1 MFSKDL
7 FQESKKFIPGG
18 VSSPVRAFEPY
29 PFFVKKASG
38 SKIYDVDGNKY
49 IDHCLAYGP
58 LILGHADPKVV
69 REVSNQLTIGSAYGA
84 PTENEI
90 ILAKEVVDRI
100 PSAEMVRFVNSGGEA
115 TMSAIRLAR
124 GFTGKD
130 KIIKLFDYNKKKYKD
145 RNTHM
150 YKKCPK
156 CKQKIRLPLKKG
168 EHTVKCPNCGNR
180 FDVACHKDE
189 KIKVEIIK

>member
-38 SKIYDVDGNKY
+38 SKVYDVDGNKY
-49 IDHCLAYGP
+49 IDHCLAYG
-58 LILGHADPKVV
+58 
-69 REVSNQLTIGSAYGA
+69 

-130 KIIKLFDYNKKKYKD
+130 KIIKFDGAYHGAHDY
-145 RNTHM
+145 T
-150 YKKCPK
+150 
-156 CKQKIRLPLKKG
+156 LVKG
-168 EHTVKCPNCGNR
+168 EPGKSCLYLSMM
-180 FDVACHKDE
+180 K
-189 KIKVEIIK
+189 KL

>member
-1 MFSKDL
+1 MKDRYGIDEL
-7 FQESKKFIPGG
+7 YKFLLLIC
-18 VSSPVRAFEPY
+18 
-29 PFFVKKASG
+29 FVLLV
-38 SKIYDVDGNKY
+38 INTF
-49 IDHCLAYGP
+49 
-58 LILGHADPKVV
+58 
-69 REVSNQLTIGSAYGA
+69 VSNNI
-84 PTENEI
+84 
-90 ILAKEVVDRI
+90 
-100 PSAEMVRFVNSGGEA
+100 
-115 TMSAIRLAR
+115 IRLFEVLLIVIIFYR
-124 GFTGKD
+124 YMSKNIKLRKKENDKYLEIKD

-168 EHTVKCPNCGNR
+168 KHTVKCPNCGNR

>member
-1 MFSKDL
+1 MKFGDRYIKFMKDRYGIDEL
-7 FQESKKFIPGG
+7 YKFLLLIC
-18 VSSPVRAFEPY
+18 
-29 PFFVKKASG
+29 FV
-38 SKIYDVDGNKY
+38 
-49 IDHCLAYGP
+49 
-58 LILGHADPKVV
+58 LIVINTFI
-69 REVSNQLTIGSAYGA
+69 SNNI
-84 PTENEI
+84 
-90 ILAKEVVDRI
+90 
-100 PSAEMVRFVNSGGEA
+100 
-115 TMSAIRLAR
+115 IRLFEVLLNVIIFYR
-124 GFTGKD
+124 YMSKNIKLRKKENDKYLEIKD

-168 EHTVKCPNCGNR
+168 KHTVKCPNCGNR

>member
-1 MFSKDL
+1 MKFGDRYIKFMKDRYGIDEL
-7 FQESKKFIPGG
+7 YKFLLLIC
-18 VSSPVRAFEPY
+18 
-29 PFFVKKASG
+29 FV
-38 SKIYDVDGNKY
+38 
-49 IDHCLAYGP
+49 
-58 LILGHADPKVV
+58 LIIINTFI
-69 REVSNQLTIGSAYGA
+69 SNNI
-84 PTENEI
+84 
-90 ILAKEVVDRI
+90 
-100 PSAEMVRFVNSGGEA
+100 
-115 TMSAIRLAR
+115 IRLFDVLLIVIIFYR
-124 GFTGKD
+124 YMSKNIKLRKKENDKYLEIKD

-168 EHTVKCPNCGNR
+168 KHTVKCPNCGNR

>member
-1 MFSKDL
+1 MKFGDRYIKFMKDRY
-7 FQESKKFIPGG
+7 G
-18 VSSPVRAFEPY
+18 
-29 PFFVKKASG
+29 
-38 SKIYDVDGNKY
+38 
-49 IDHCLAYGP
+49 IDELYKCLL
-58 LILGHADPKVV
+58 LICCVLLVINTF
-69 REVSNQLTIGSAYGA
+69 VSNNI
-84 PTENEI
+84 
-90 ILAKEVVDRI
+90 
-100 PSAEMVRFVNSGGEA
+100 
-115 TMSAIRLAR
+115 IRLFEVLLIVIIFYR
-124 GFTGKD
+124 YMSKNIKLRKKENDKYLEIKD

-168 EHTVKCPNCGNR
+168 KHTVKCPNCGNR

>member
-1 MFSKDL
+1 MKFGDRYIKFMKDRYGIDEL
-7 FQESKKFIPGG
+7 YKFLLLIC
-18 VSSPVRAFEPY
+18 
-29 PFFVKKASG
+29 FVLLV
-38 SKIYDVDGNKY
+38 INTF
-49 IDHCLAYGP
+49 I
-58 LILGHADPKVV
+58 
-69 REVSNQLTIGSAYGA
+69 SNNI
-84 PTENEI
+84 
-90 ILAKEVVDRI
+90 
-100 PSAEMVRFVNSGGEA
+100 
-115 TMSAIRLAR
+115 IRLFEVLLIVIIFYR
-124 GFTGKD
+124 YMSKNIKLRKKENDKYLEIKD

-168 EHTVKCPNCGNR
+168 KHTVKCPNCGNK

>member
-1 MFSKDL
+1 MKFGDRYIKFMKDRYGIDEL
-7 FQESKKFIPGG
+7 YKFLLLIC
-18 VSSPVRAFEPY
+18 
-29 PFFVKKASG
+29 FV
-38 SKIYDVDGNKY
+38 
-49 IDHCLAYGP
+49 
-58 LILGHADPKVV
+58 LIIINTFI
-69 REVSNQLTIGSAYGA
+69 SNNI
-84 PTENEI
+84 
-90 ILAKEVVDRI
+90 
-100 PSAEMVRFVNSGGEA
+100 
-115 TMSAIRLAR
+115 IRLFEVLLIVIIFYR
-124 GFTGKD
+124 YMSKNIKLRKKENDKYLEIKD

-168 EHTVKCPNCGNR
+168 KHTVKCPNCGNR

>member
-1 MFSKDL
+1 MKFGDRYIKFMKDRYGVDEL
-7 FQESKKFIPGG
+7 YKFLLLIC
-18 VSSPVRAFEPY
+18 
-29 PFFVKKASG
+29 FV
-38 SKIYDVDGNKY
+38 
-49 IDHCLAYGP
+49 
-58 LILGHADPKVV
+58 LIVINTFI
-69 REVSNQLTIGSAYGA
+69 SNNI
-84 PTENEI
+84 
-90 ILAKEVVDRI
+90 
-100 PSAEMVRFVNSGGEA
+100 
-115 TMSAIRLAR
+115 IRLFEVLLIVIIFYR
-124 GFTGKD
+124 YMSKNIKLRKKENDKYLEIKD

-168 EHTVKCPNCGNR
+168 KHTVKCPNCGNK

>member
-1 MFSKDL
+1 MKFGDRYIKFMKDRYWIDEL
-7 FQESKKFIPGG
+7 YKFLLLIC
-18 VSSPVRAFEPY
+18 
-29 PFFVKKASG
+29 FVLLV
-38 SKIYDVDGNKY
+38 INTF
-49 IDHCLAYGP
+49 
-58 LILGHADPKVV
+58 
-69 REVSNQLTIGSAYGA
+69 VSNNI
-84 PTENEI
+84 
-90 ILAKEVVDRI
+90 
-100 PSAEMVRFVNSGGEA
+100 
-115 TMSAIRLAR
+115 IRLFEVLLIVIIFYR
-124 GFTGKD
+124 YMSKNIKLRKKENDKYLEIKD

-168 EHTVKCPNCGNR
+168 KHTVKCPNCGNR

>member
-1 MFSKDL
+1 MKFGDRYIKFMKDRYGIDEL
-7 FQESKKFIPGG
+7 YKFLLLIC
-18 VSSPVRAFEPY
+18 
-29 PFFVKKASG
+29 FV
-38 SKIYDVDGNKY
+38 
-49 IDHCLAYGP
+49 
-58 LILGHADPKVV
+58 LIVINTFI
-69 REVSNQLTIGSAYGA
+69 STNI
-84 PTENEI
+84 
-90 ILAKEVVDRI
+90 
-100 PSAEMVRFVNSGGEA
+100 
-115 TMSAIRLAR
+115 IRLFEVFLIVIIFYR
-124 GFTGKD
+124 YMSKNIKLRKKENDKYLEIKD

-168 EHTVKCPNCGNR
+168 KHTVKCPNCGNK

>member
-1 MFSKDL
+1 MKFGDRYIKFMKDRYGIDEL
-7 FQESKKFIPGG
+7 YKFLLLIC
-18 VSSPVRAFEPY
+18 
-29 PFFVKKASG
+29 FV
-38 SKIYDVDGNKY
+38 
-49 IDHCLAYGP
+49 
-58 LILGHADPKVV
+58 LIVINTFI
-69 REVSNQLTIGSAYGA
+69 SNNI
-84 PTENEI
+84 
-90 ILAKEVVDRI
+90 
-100 PSAEMVRFVNSGGEA
+100 
-115 TMSAIRLAR
+115 IRLFEVLLIVTIFYR
-124 GFTGKD
+124 YMSKNIKLRKKENDKYLEIKD

-168 EHTVKCPNCGNR
+168 KHTVKCPNCGNR

>member
-1 MFSKDL
+1 M
-7 FQESKKFIPGG
+7 
-18 VSSPVRAFEPY
+18 
-29 PFFVKKASG
+29 
-38 SKIYDVDGNKY
+38 
-49 IDHCLAYGP
+49 AYGP

-168 EHTVKCPNCGNR
+168 KHTVKCPNCGNR

>member
-1 MFSKDL
+1 MKFGDRYIKFMKDRYGIDEL
-7 FQESKKFIPGG
+7 YKFLLLIC
-18 VSSPVRAFEPY
+18 
-29 PFFVKKASG
+29 FV
-38 SKIYDVDGNKY
+38 
-49 IDHCLAYGP
+49 
-58 LILGHADPKVV
+58 LIVINTFI
-69 REVSNQLTIGSAYGA
+69 SNNI
-84 PTENEI
+84 
-90 ILAKEVVDRI
+90 
-100 PSAEMVRFVNSGGEA
+100 
-115 TMSAIRLAR
+115 IRLFEVLLIVIIFYR
-124 GFTGKD
+124 YMPKNIKLRKKENDKYLEIKD

-168 EHTVKCPNCGNR
+168 KHTVKCPNCGNR

>member
-1 MFSKDL
+1 MKFGDSYIKFMKDRYGRDEL
-7 FQESKKFIPGG
+7 YKFLLLIC
-18 VSSPVRAFEPY
+18 
-29 PFFVKKASG
+29 FVLLV
-38 SKIYDVDGNKY
+38 INTF
-49 IDHCLAYGP
+49 
-58 LILGHADPKVV
+58 
-69 REVSNQLTIGSAYGA
+69 VSNNI
-84 PTENEI
+84 
-90 ILAKEVVDRI
+90 
-100 PSAEMVRFVNSGGEA
+100 
-115 TMSAIRLAR
+115 IRLFEVLLIVIIFYR
-124 GFTGKD
+124 YMSKNIKLRKKENDKYLEIKD

-168 EHTVKCPNCGNR
+168 KHTVKCPNCGNR

>member
-1 MFSKDL
+1 MKN
-7 FQESKKFIPGG
+7 FILIFTFFAIG
-18 VSSPVRAFEPY
+18 VF
-29 PFFVKKASG
+29 G
-38 SKIYDVDGNKY
+38 QNN
-49 IDHCLAYGP
+49 H
-58 LILGHADPKVV
+58 LILTQDSDSTSIKYV
-69 REVSNQLTIGSAYGA
+69 REMCRFFNVS
-84 PTENEI
+84 EI
-90 ILAKEVVDRI
+90 QNIK
-100 PSAEMVRFVNSGGEA
+100 AEFVFRFWNTSNVLE
-115 TMSAIRLAR
+115 I
-124 GFTGKD
+124 KD

-168 EHTVKCPNCGNR
+168 KHTVKCPNCGNR